1 VCRWKRFQDD
11 QADRCDRR
19 VGTAFIDEGSGTV
32 RKGLS
37 MVAVLAL
44 TASSLAACGGGSEGP
59 NVLTYYI
66 ADAAQEDVATRCAA
80 ESGGAYSFNIQRL
93 PNNAAGAREQ
103 LLRRLAAEDSSMD
116 LLSVDPPFMAEFAN
130 ADFLRPFTGAERT
143 ELSEGVLKGPL
154 EQSTFEDTLFSAPLY
169 GNTQLLWYRKSVL
182 QKAGV
187 DPAAGPVTWDQLIK
201 GATQA
206 GVTFAAQGRRNESL
220 MVWVN
225 ALVASAGGSILAP
238 GSEELPADE
247 VKSGLDSPA
256 GTAAVKIMHDLA
268 VSPAA
273 PAGFSTA
280 GEEDSRSAFQAGNG
294 GFMVNWPYVWA
305 AFDSAI
311 EEGTLPADFKDDIG
325 WAAYPRVD
333 AGTETAPP
341 SGGLGLSV
349 SAFSERQDLALQ
361 AIRCLTSAQSQT
373 EFMKTAGNPAALSS
387 VFDDP
392 EIREMFPMADV
403 IRDGMDAATPRPVS
417 PYYGDVT
424 GSIQTAFHPPGALD
438 PSTTPRAADEL
449 LEAVLSNQRLI

>member
-1 VCRWKRFQDD
+1 M
-11 QADRCDRR
+11 
-19 VGTAFIDEGSGTV
+19 
-32 RKGLS
+32 RKGPRPMARTSPPRS
-37 MVAVLAL
+37 MAAAAVLAL
-44 TASSLAACGGGSEGP
+44 AASSLAACGGGNEGP

-66 ADAAQEDVATRCAA
+66 ADAAQQDVATRCSA
-80 ESGGAYSFNIQRL
+80 ESGGAFSFNIQRL
-93 PNNAAGAREQ
+93 PNTAAGGREQ

-116 LLSVDPPFMAEFAN
+116 IVSVDPPFMAEFAN
-130 ADFLRPFTGAERT
+130 ADFLRPFTDAERQ
-143 ELSEGVLKGPL
+143 EFSEGVLRGPL

-201 GATQA
+201 GATRA

-225 ALVASAGGSILAP
+225 ALVASAGGSILAE
-238 GSEELPADE
+238 GSEGLPGNQ
-247 VKSGLDSPA
+247 VKSELDSPA
-256 GTAAVKIMHDLA
+256 GAAAVQIMRDLA
-268 VSPAA
+268 ASPAA

-280 GEEDSRSAFQAGNG
+280 GEEDSRAAFQSGNG

-311 EEGTLPADFKDDIG
+311 EEGSLPADFKDDVG
-325 WAAYPRVD
+325 WAPYPRVD

-341 SGGLGLSV
+341 SGGLGLSI
-349 SAFSERQDLALQ
+349 SAFSARQDLAVQ
-361 AIRCLTSAQSQT
+361 AIRCLTTEQSQI
-373 EFMKTAGNPAALSS
+373 EFMKTAGNPAALAS
-387 VFDDP
+387 VFDNP
-392 EIREMFPMADV
+392 EIRELFPMADE
-403 IRDGMDAATPRPVS
+403 IRAGMDAATPRPVS

-424 GSIQTAFHPPGALD
+424 GAIQTSFHPPDALD
-438 PSTTPRAADEL
+438 PQTTPRSADEL